1 MIPDGLVDNLS
12 AFHFI
17 RPLWLLFL
25 FPVGILWWSVR
36 GAAGRSA
43 SIPASI
49 APHLARALQVGS
61 ESRQRI
67 RPVDSAVLVLSLLVL
82 AAAGPTWSR
91 IPNPLVS
98 DTAPLVVALKVTKS
112 MMQVDVAP
120 NRLERSKQKVLDLLD
135 ERTGSKTALVAYAG
149 TAHQVVPLTE
159 DPAVL
164 KPFLEGLDPSVM
176 PKAGTSLKAALKLA
190 QDILSSQNVPGAI
203 LFMADEIADADTAVL
218 SQHVQSGNSPVLFWF
233 ASRDQKAKSKLS
245 ALPGYPVVEMTPD
258 SKDVEQISRN
268 INAVYQAA
276 LANDERQKWKDQG
289 RFLVFPAALIM
300 LFWFRRGWTMQWA
313 AILLSAGVFLQP
325 SEVRADG
332 WKDWFFTPDQQGR
345 MAFEDKQYEKAADLF
360 QDPMWKAFSL
370 YRLGKYEDAAELYS
384 WQESTDAAMGEGMSL
399 LRSRAYRPAIAAF
412 EKAVARDPNNK
423 AAQHNLELARYILDY
438 IETTR
443 EQSDTGESGIGADD
457 VAFDNEAGRGT
468 QTQQPTGEALPET
481 AEQWMRT
488 VDTRTGDFLKTRF
501 ALEAAG
507 SSQ

>member
-1 MIPDGLVDNLS
+1 MIPDGFFDSLS
-12 AFHFI
+12 VFHFI
-17 RPLWLLFL
+17 RPWWLLFL
-25 FPVGILWWSVR
+25 LPVGMLWWLVR

-43 SIPASI
+43 SIPSSI

-61 ESRQRI
+61 QSKQSI

-112 MMQVDVAP
+112 MMQVDIAP
-120 NRLERSKQKVLDLLD
+120 SRLERSKQKVLDLLT
-135 ERTGSKTALVAYAG
+135 ERSGAKTALVAYAG
-149 TAHQVVPLTE
+149 TAHQVAPLTE

-164 KPFLEGLDPSVM
+164 KPFLEGLDPSIM
-176 PKAGTSLKAALKLA
+176 PKNGTSLQAALKLA
-190 QDILSSQNVPGAI
+190 QDILSSQDVPGAI

-218 SQHVQSGNSPVLFWF
+218 SQHAQGANSPVLFWF
-233 ASRDQKAKSKLS
+233 ASRDQESKSKLS
-245 ALPGYPVVEMTPD
+245 ALSGYQVVEMTPD
-258 SKDVEQISRN
+258 SKDVVQVSRN
-268 INAVYQAA
+268 INAVYEAA
-276 LANDERQKWKDQG
+276 LANDERQKWRDQG
-289 RFLVFPAALIM
+289 RFLAFPAVLIM

-313 AILLSAGVFLQP
+313 VVLLSAGVFLQS

-332 WKDWFFTPDQQGR
+332 WKDWFFTPDQLGR

-360 QDPMWKAFSL
+360 HDPMWKAFSL

-384 WQESTDAAMGEGMSL
+384 WQESADAAMGEGMSL

-423 AAQHNLELARYILDY
+423 AAQHNLELARYMLEY
-438 IETTR
+438 VETTR

-501 ALEAAG
+501 ALEAARG
-507 SSQ
+507 AQ